1 MLTVPRLVKIGIF
14 VGFVAWAKDSSAQTA
29 RITGII
35 TDATAAVLP
44 GADVAAANTQTGVS
58 SRVVSNQRGEY
69 TISFLQ
75 PGTYRVEVQLAGFRP
90 AVRED
95 VTLTVGQVARL
106 DFALTLAQVQ
116 ADTVLVEGRA
126 PLIDRETS
134 AVGSV
139 IDSQRVENLPLLG
152 RNPYALVAL
161 VPGARPSAGL
171 NQLPVDQI
179 STASASINGSRG
191 NHNEYLLDG
200 APNTV
205 SAQNQPAIYPS
216 ADAVQEFRV
225 ETNNYSAE
233 YGRAGGGIFNVV
245 TKSGTNTVRGSAFEY
260 LRNDRFDENNFFAK
274 RAGRQKP
281 PFRFNQFG
289 GTIGGPVVLG
299 RVYDGRNRTFIF
311 ASYEGARLRQGVTY
325 LGTVPTALQ
334 RQGDFG
340 QTFNARGQLVTIY
353 DPFTTRP
360 DPNAPGRFLRTPF
373 ANNIIPPGRIDPVAQ
388 RVLQLIPLPNLPGDP
403 RTGVNNYIS
412 TASQRIDKDM
422 LSVRADHHFT
432 QRHRVFGRFSY
443 DRTPWIRPDVYGS
456 LASPAFGPQI
466 FTRRNIA
473 VDDLY
478 TLGKSTLLNT
488 RYSWSSLDNLRT
500 PLSFGFDQA
509 TLGFPAGL
517 SDQIG
522 LRALP
527 AFLVTGM
534 GGSFSQPNVGVGS
547 LVGVNDLIDFAMD
560 THAVLGTLTKA
571 VGRHTMKAGVDLRV
585 YRLATLQHPDTGNN
599 FSFGPA
605 FTQGPDPA
613 RGSPAAGYGF
623 AAFLLGTGAGA
634 VQVVPRLNVQQIYS
648 GAFVQ
653 DDFKVTSRLTLNL
666 GLRYDYETPRTEA
679 SNQLTNFDAGVAPPL
694 QAPGL
699 NLRGALAFVGQGGIP
714 RAQWNP
720 DRNNLAPRLGFAFQ
734 ISDRT
739 VIRGGGG
746 LFYAPTTGVGATAGA
761 MGASGF
767 EANTAFVGTLNGV
780 TPFRLL
786 RDPYPDGIT
795 QPTGSALGAATLL
808 GQTVSFADR
817 SAKTPVM
824 TQWNIG
830 VQRELPKQ
838 VLLEAGYVG
847 SRGRNLMANLVVNQ
861 LPPEALRLGNA
872 LRDLVPNPFFGQI
885 ASGPLSA
892 ARVSRAQLLRP
903 YPHFNQV
910 TAVNSTWGR
919 SEYHAFITKVE
930 KRARGMNFMAS
941 YSFTRL
947 EDDVSGPFSGEAL
960 GAAGV
965 QNWYDL
971 GAERTR
977 SALDA
982 PHRLVL
988 SYILELPVGEG
999 HRALSGGWLG
1009 KLLGGWQVNGITSFQ
1024 SGVPLGVGTAT
1035 NTTFSFGGGQ
1045 RPNLLR
1051 DPRLPASERSVDRW
1065 FDTGAFAQ
1073 PEPFTFGD
1081 APRTIPGLRAD
1092 GENNTD
1098 LGIIKRTQLKKRLTI
1113 ELRAELFNLF
1123 NTPRFNPPN
1132 LAFGSPSFGVI
1143 SAQANNPRITQFG
1156 LRFSF

>member
-1 MLTVPRLVKIGIF
+1 MAAQRLVKIGVF
-14 VGFVAWAKDSSAQTA
+14 VGFIAWTQDASAQTA
-29 RITGII
+29 RVTGII
-35 TDATAAVLP
+35 TDATAGVLP
-44 GADVAAANTQTGVS
+44 GADVTAANAQTGVS
-58 SRVVSNQRGEY
+58 SSVVSNRLGEY
-69 TISFLQ
+69 TIAFLQ

-90 AVRED
+90 AAREG

-106 DFALTLAQVQ
+106 DFVLTLARVQ
-116 ADTVLVEGRA
+116 ADTVVVEGRA
-126 PLIDRETS
+126 PLIDKETS
-134 AVGSV
+134 TLGSV

-179 STASASINGSRG
+179 STSSASINGSRG
-191 NHNEYLLDG
+191 NQNEYLLDG

-260 LRNDRFDENNFFAK
+260 LRHDRFEANNFFAN
-274 RAGRQKP
+274 RAGREKP

-299 RVYDGRNRTFIF
+299 RLYNGRNRSFVF

-334 RQGDFG
+334 RRGDFRQTLNAQG
-340 QTFNARGQLVTIY
+340 QRVTIY

-360 DPNAPGRFLRTPF
+360 DPNNPGRFLRTPF
-373 ANNIIPPGRIDPVAQ
+373 LDNVIPSDRIDPVT
-388 RVLQLIPLPNLPGDP
+388 RSVLELIPLPNLPGDP

-412 TASQRIDKDM
+412 TASQQIHKDM
-422 LSVRADHHFT
+422 LSIRGDHHIS

-443 DRTPWIRPDVYGS
+443 DRTPWTRPDVYGS
-456 LASPAFGPQI
+456 VASPAFGPQV

-473 VDDLY
+473 LDDLY
-478 TLGKSTLLNT
+478 TLGQGTLLNT
-488 RYSWSSLDNLRT
+488 RYSWSSLDNVRT
-500 PLSFGFDQA
+500 PLSFGYDLA

-517 SDQIG
+517 SDEIG

-547 LVGVNDLIDFAMD
+547 LVGVNDLIDFKMG

-571 VGRHTMKAGVDLRV
+571 VGRHTVKSGVDLRV

-613 RGSPAAGYGF
+613 RASATAGYGF

-634 VQVVPRLNVQQIYS
+634 VQVVPRLNLQQIYY

-653 DDFKVTSRLTLNL
+653 DDFKVTSRLTLNV
-666 GLRYDYETPRTEA
+666 GVRYDYETPRTEA
-679 SNQLTNFDAGVAPPL
+679 SDQLTNFDAGVAPPL
-694 QAPGL
+694 QVPGL
-699 NLRGALAFVGQGGIP
+699 SLRGVLTFVGKGAIP

-720 DRNNLAPRLGFAFQ
+720 DRANIAPRLGFAFQ
-734 ISDRT
+734 LSDRT
-739 VIRGGGG
+739 VMRGGGG
-746 LFYAPTTGVGATAGA
+746 LFYAPTTGVGATADV

-767 EANTAFVGTLNGV
+767 EANTAFVGTLDGV
-780 TPFRLL
+780 SPFRLI
-786 RDPYPDGIT
+786 RNPYPDGIT
-795 QPTGSALGAATLL
+795 QPSGSAQGPATLL
-808 GQTVSFADR
+808 GQTVNFAGRDF
-817 SAKTPVM
+817 KTPVL

-838 VLLEAGYVG
+838 ILVEAGYAG
-847 SRGRNLMANLVVNQ
+847 SRGRHLMTNVVLNQ
-861 LPPEALRLGNA
+861 LPPEALRLGGA
-872 LRDLVPNPFFGQI
+872 LRELVPNPLFGQI
-885 ASGPLSA
+885 LSGPISD
-892 ARVSRAQLLRP
+892 ARVSRGQLLRP

-910 TAVNSTWGR
+910 TSVNATWGR
-919 SEYHAFITKVE
+919 SNYHALVTKVE
-930 KRARGMNFMAS
+930 KRARGVNFMAS
-941 YSFTRL
+941 YSFSRL
-947 EDDVSGPFSGEAL
+947 DDNVTGPFSGEAL

-965 QNWYDL
+965 QNWNDL
-971 GAERTR
+971 GAEYAR

-988 SYILELPVGEG
+988 SYILELPFGEG
-999 HRALSGGWLG
+999 HRALSSGVVG

-1024 SGVPLGVGTAT
+1024 SGVPLGISTAT
-1035 NTTFSFGGGQ
+1035 NTTFAFGGGQ

-1051 DPRLPASERSVDRW
+1051 DPRLPSSERSVERW
-1065 FDTGAFAQ
+1065 FDTAAFAQ
-1073 PEPFTFGD
+1073 PEPYTFGD

-1092 GENNTD
+1092 GEKNTD
-1098 LGIIKRTQLKKRLTI
+1098 LGITKRTRVNHRLSI

-1123 NTPRFNPPN
+1123 NTTRFNPPN
-1132 LAFGSPSFGVI
+1132 LAFGSPGFGVI
-1143 SAQANNPRITQFG
+1143 SSQANSPRITQFG
-1156 LRFSF
+1156 LRLSF